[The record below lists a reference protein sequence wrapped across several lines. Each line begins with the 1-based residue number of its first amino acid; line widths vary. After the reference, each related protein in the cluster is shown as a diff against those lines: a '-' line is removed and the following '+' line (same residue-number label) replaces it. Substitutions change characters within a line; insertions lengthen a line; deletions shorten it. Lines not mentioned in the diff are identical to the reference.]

1 MPLSMIISK
10 ALKCQTKMSSVF
22 KGKDN
27 YGMYGADNGDD
38 SMYCS
43 AIAEC
48 IGRKNLVS
56 YVMLLSNSKTDLD
69 LSKLN

>member
-1 MPLSMIISK
+1 MTISK
-10 ALKCQTKMSSVF
+10 ALKCQTKTSSVF

-43 AIAEC
+43 AMVEC
-48 IGRKNLVS
+48 IGRKKAINLVS
-56 YVMLLSNSKTDLD
+56 YVMLLSASKTDLD